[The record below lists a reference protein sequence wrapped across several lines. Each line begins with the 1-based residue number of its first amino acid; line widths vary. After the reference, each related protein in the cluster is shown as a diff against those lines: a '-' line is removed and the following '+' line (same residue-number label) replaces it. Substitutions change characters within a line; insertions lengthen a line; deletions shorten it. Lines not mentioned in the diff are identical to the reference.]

1 MSREPCFAT
10 EFRCGEEAL
19 VLSQVRLPEQEDLD
33 LTVLRPVIPWA
44 APLEDAPSL
53 AALERSAILKALK
66 ATHGQNR
73 RPPTRNRQNHALSQ
87 TQRMP

>member
-53 AALERSAILKALK
+53 AALERSHFESAQGNPRTKS
-66 ATHGQNR
+66 
-73 RPPTRNRQNHALSQ
+73 PPANSE
-87 TQRMP
+87 